1 MSKELKPI
9 DQLCQSL
16 SAPAFRHNLQQALPA
31 NVDVDKFIRTASN
44 AIQTHPQQEKLLKSD
59 RRTLFVACQKA
70 AADGLVL
77 DGREA
82 TLVAYW
88 NKTKGLN
95 DIGYVPMVQGL
106 VKTARNSGEVAN
118 IYADVVYKNDSF
130 RYRPGM
136 DDEPVFEPDWFAD
149 DRGEPVGAYAVI
161 TLKSGEKIPAIL
173 PKKRIMDIGAGGN
186 NASQYDPSAGKHFGE
201 WWKKTAIKN
210 ALKYAPK
217 SAELM
222 NIIENDNRE
231 EFPESR
237 ATESAQSI
245 LEQMR
250 QQPAAAKPKTI
261 EGEYEEYVD
270 ESTGEVLEESAPEAV
285 VVAEEAKPEP
295 VPVAAKEQAKPAA
308 AKKKINLVDGI
319 E

>member
-82 TLVAYW
+82 TLVAFW
-88 NKTKGLN
+88 NKNKGTN
-95 DIGYVPMVQGL
+95 DISYIPMTQGL
-106 VKTARNSGEVAN
+106 VKVARNSGEIAN
-118 IYADVVYKNDSF
+118 LYAEVVYKNDSF

-136 DDEPVFEPDWFAD
+136 DDEPVFEPDWFSD
-149 DRGEPVGAYAVI
+149 DRGEPIGAYAVVS
-161 TLKSGEKIPAIL
+161 LKSGEKMTSIL
-173 PKKRIMDIGAGGN
+173 PKKRILEVGGDGN
-186 NASQYDPSAGKHFGE
+186 NPEQYDPLKGKNFGE

-210 ALKYAPK
+210 VLKYAPK
-217 SAELM
+217 SSEL
-222 NIIENDNRE
+222 IEAIDRGEKE
-231 EFPESR
+231 EFPGYQNKS
-237 ATESAQSI
+237 AESAQSI
-245 LEQMR
+245 LEQLR
-250 QQPAAAKPKTI
+250 QPTQIKPKTI
-261 EGEYEEYVD
+261 DGEYEEYID
-270 ESTGEVLEESAPEAV
+270 ESTGEVMEQQ
-285 VVAEEAKPEP
+285 KPEP
-295 VPVAAKEQAKPAA
+295 ASIAEPKQESQPAA
-308 AKKKINLVDGI
+308 EGKKAEKKTRREFLTGDI